1 AMTEYLHD
9 SEVVRVRAPWMQ
21 QGWQRRFAEK
31 QDTPMERSVSL
42 VLQLAAGQADA
53 LSGRY
58 IDVDDELA
66 ELLRRA
72 DEIQGKDLYTLR
84 LRQLGDT

>member
-1 AMTEYLHD
+1 
-9 SEVVRVRAPWMQ
+9 
-21 QGWQRRFAEK
+21 
-31 QDTPMERSVSL
+31 MERSVSL